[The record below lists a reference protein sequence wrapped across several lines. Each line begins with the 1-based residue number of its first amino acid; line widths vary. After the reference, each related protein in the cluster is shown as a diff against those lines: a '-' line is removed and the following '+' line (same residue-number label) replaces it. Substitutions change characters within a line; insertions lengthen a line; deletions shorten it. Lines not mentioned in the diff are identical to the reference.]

1 MSSWFSRRMDSLVGV
16 QFARDPSGRLVF
28 VPFRRKGKCYF
39 VDSKPDEEKIRAFVK
54 MYRIATTLISLMT
67 SSIVI
72 IPGLILEDYGG
83 LAPRAHRLALAL
95 GIAGLFWLS
104 LVAAQVIL
112 WFAYKTTVPGLT
124 ASLSEAGPDS
134 KAQLRAT
141 SPPPSQRLALVVLA
155 AALLL
160 LGLAILVLTGR
171 HFPR

>member
-83 LAPRAHRLALAL
+83 LAPRAHRLTLAL

-141 SPPPSQRLALVVLA
+141 SPPPSQRLALVGIA

-160 LGLAILVLTGR
+160 LGLAIVVLTGR